1 MMCLGIILLR
11 GGMELEFEG
20 NFINYII
27 KKFIYYSYIYINN
40 LIFQNKLIGKG
51 LGVIL
56 LTTIPPLTEG
66 IIVALLANWWL
77 GMSISLSLCLGAV
90 MGAVS
95 PAVLVPCLMNL

>member
-20 NFINYII
+20 
-27 KKFIYYSYIYINN
+27 
-40 LIFQNKLIGKG
+40 KG
-51 LGVIL
+51 LGVTL

-77 GMSISLSLCLGAV
+77 GMSFSLALCLGAV
-90 MGAVS
+90 LGAVS